1 MCLIRVICEIRVS
14 QTFKMKRYTLAL
26 DLVDDPKFITE
37 YEQYHEK
44 IWAEIRDSITSSG
57 ITDMEIYRLGNRLF
71 MIMETTDDFSFDEKG
86 KMDAENP
93 KVQEWEALM
102 WKYQQALPMAKQ
114 GEKWLL
120 MNKIF
125 DLKTQ

>member
-1 MCLIRVICEIRVS
+1 
-14 QTFKMKRYTLAL
+14 MKRYTLAL
-26 DLVDDPKFITE
+26 DLIDDEKLIAE
-37 YEQYHEK
+37 YEQYHKK
-44 IWAEIRDSITSSG
+44 IWKDIRESIISSG

-71 MIMETTDDFSFDEKG
+71 MIMETMDDFSFEQKG

-93 KVQEWEALM
+93 KVQEWETLM
-102 WKYQQALPMAKQ
+102 WQYQQALPMAKQ

-125 DLKTQ
+125 DLKQQTG